1 MADTDQT
8 NAMDGAKQVA
18 NHPIEL
24 EQAQIICV
32 IGKVPFTPVHF
43 LIDRLLMD
51 DLSGGPG
58 VGKGTQCKRLVAD
71 LGISHLSVGD
81 LLRDRASK
89 VLANT
94 GLDIMA
100 CMRDGKL
107 VPKETVQSVLE
118 DELVANVKAGRNR
131 ILLDGFPRS
140 MEQTELFEGGVSA
153 EPSFFSIEGC
163 SKKHGWEC

>member
-1 MADTDQT
+1 MANTDQT
-8 NAMDGAKQVA
+8 NAMDSAEEVA
-18 NHPIEL
+18 NRPIEL

-32 IGKVPFTPVHF
+32 IGKVSFTLLHF
-43 LIDRLLMD
+43 LIIDRLLMD
-51 DLSGGPG
+51 DLAGGPG

-81 LLRDRASK
+81 LLRDGASK

-118 DELVANVKAGRNR
+118 DELVANVKAGKNR

-153 EPSFFSIEGC
+153 YFFLF
-163 SKKHGWEC
+163 

>member
-1 MADTDQT
+1 
-8 NAMDGAKQVA
+8 
-18 NHPIEL
+18 
-24 EQAQIICV
+24 
-32 IGKVPFTPVHF
+32 
-43 LIDRLLMD
+43 MD

-71 LGISHLSVGD
+71 LGVSHLSVGD
-81 LLRDRASK
+81 LLRDGASK

-118 DELVANVKAGRNR
+118 DELVANVKAGKNH

-140 MEQTELFEGGVSA
+140 MEQTELFEGGVSVEHFTISNA
-153 EPSFFSIEGC
+153 AVEC
-163 SKKHGWEC
+163 THGNADTILGLQDQGGTVV

>member
-1 MADTDQT
+1 
-8 NAMDGAKQVA
+8 
-18 NHPIEL
+18 
-24 EQAQIICV
+24 
-32 IGKVPFTPVHF
+32 
-43 LIDRLLMD
+43 MD

-71 LGISHLSVGD
+71 LGVSHLSVGD

-94 GLDIMA
+94 GLDIVA

-118 DELVANVKAGRNR
+118 DELVANVKAGNTH

-140 MEQTELFEGGVSA
+140 MEQTELFESGVSA
-153 EPSFFSIEGC
+153 ELFCIEGC
-163 SKKHGWEC
+163 SKKHRWEC